1 MRLQHSGTKEREFD
15 ALLTDARARTRATGR
30 PVLVSLVTE
39 GPAIDVSGALELV
52 VPTTAFD
59 AALGEL
65 AGEARMCWARPADG
79 FALAGIGSVMTIA
92 PNGPA
97 RFATVNQA
105 WKTLLE
111 DALVI
116 DPSGAAPGAGPVL
129 MGGFAFDAEGGRAD
143 HWLTFGS
150 AKLMVPRL
158 QLAVVGDTSW
168 ITTTLLVGPDGQPDV
183 DPAVL
188 ARLRTRALDVARDS
202 SRGATNTPRGAMNRQ
217 GGGAVAFSDAIP
229 ATEWR
234 ALITLGV
241 SAIHEKQFEKVVLA
255 RAVRARANR
264 GVDLGAVLRHLIS
277 AYPDCHVFG
286 CWRGD
291 AVFVGASPEL
301 LVGLAGR
308 DVRASSLAGSV
319 KRGATAEEDIALAA
333 GLLESAKEREE
344 HDVVRRSLCAGLAEL
359 CDDVESGGTPSL
371 LTLPQVHHLHTAVR
385 ARLRPEHTLLNLVAR
400 LHPTPAVGGEPR
412 DAALTF
418 ITAHERLDRGWYA
431 APIGWVGRGHG
442 EFAVALR
449 SALLRGREAWLF
461 AGCGIMAESTPDGEF
476 AESLLKLR
484 PMELALESGVAGDT
498 ASETAPARLREGS
511 R

>member
-39 GPAIDVSGALELV
+39 GPAIDVTGALELV
-52 VPTTAFD
+52 APTTVFD
-59 AALGEL
+59 GALGEL

-79 FALAGIGSVMTIA
+79 FALAGIGSVITIA
-92 PNGPA
+92 ANGPA
-97 RFATVNQA
+97 RFDTVNQA

-111 DALVI
+111 DALVV
-116 DPSGAAPGAGPVL
+116 DPSGTAPGAGPVL

-143 HWLTFGS
+143 HWLNFGS
-150 AKLMVPRL
+150 AKLTVPRL
-158 QLAVVGDTSW
+158 HLAVVGDTSW
-168 ITTTLLVGPDGQPDV
+168 ITTTLLVGSDGQPDF

-188 ARLRTRALDVARDS
+188 ARLRTRALDVAHDS
-202 SRGATNTPRGAMNRQ
+202 RRGATNRQ
-217 GGGAVAFSDAIP
+217 RGGAVAFADAIP
-229 ATEWR
+229 AAEWR
-234 ALITLGV
+234 ALVTSAV

-264 GVDLGAVLRHLIS
+264 GVDVGAVLRHLIS
-277 AYPDCHVFG
+277 AHPDCHVFG

-319 KRGATAEEDIALAA
+319 KRGATAAEDIELAD
-333 GLLESAKEREE
+333 GLLESAKDREE

-359 CDDVESGGTPSL
+359 CDDVEAGDTPSL

-385 ARLRPEHTLLNLVAR
+385 ARLRPEHTLVDLVAR

-476 AESLLKLR
+476 DESLLKLR
-484 PMELALESGVAGDT
+484 PMELALESSIAGDT